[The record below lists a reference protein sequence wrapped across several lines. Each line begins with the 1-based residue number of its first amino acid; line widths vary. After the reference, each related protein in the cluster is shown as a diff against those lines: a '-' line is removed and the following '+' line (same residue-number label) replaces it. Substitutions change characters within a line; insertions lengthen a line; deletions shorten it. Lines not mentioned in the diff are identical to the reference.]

1 MVYSQKVN
9 MYVYFS
15 KLDNML
21 FAPTSALSR
30 DYLAQATDLADLE
43 RRERALDDARR
54 RNVQPEYS
62 H

>member
-1 MVYSQKVN
+1 

-21 FAPTSALSR
+21 FAPTSALSH
-30 DYLAQATDLADLE
+30 DYLAQAADLTDLE

-54 RNVQPEYS
+54 RNLQPESS

>member
-1 MVYSQKVN
+1 

-21 FAPTSALSR
+21 FAPTSVIAHA
-30 DYLAQATDLADLE
+30 YLAEATDLADLE
-43 RRERALDDARR
+43 RRERTLEDARR
-54 RNVQPEYS
+54 RNIRPEAF

>member
-1 MVYSQKVN
+1 

-54 RNVQPEYS
+54 KNLQPESS